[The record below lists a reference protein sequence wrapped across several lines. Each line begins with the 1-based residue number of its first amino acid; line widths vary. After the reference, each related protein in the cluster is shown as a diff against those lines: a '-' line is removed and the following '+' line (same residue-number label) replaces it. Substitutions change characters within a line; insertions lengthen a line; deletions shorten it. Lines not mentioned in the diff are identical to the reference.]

1 MANLNRKIGEM
12 SFDGLITQLIPPV
25 QVRGRTIRKL
35 SAAATLKRGTIMA
48 ISSTDGKLVMLGTDA
63 ASGETLT
70 PDCILTDDIE
80 VGTDADINAAVYT
93 AGCFDVGKCTVAED
107 YTVTAADY
115 DALRVRD
122 IVFHNSI
129 D

>member
-1 MANLNRKIGEM
+1 MASLNRKIGEM
-12 SFDGLITQLIPPV
+12 GFDGLITQLIPPV

-35 SAAATLKRGTIMA
+35 GAAATLKRGTIMA
-48 ISSTDGKLVMLGTDA
+48 ISSTDGKLVMLGTNA

-70 PDCILTDDIE
+70 PDCILTDDID

-93 AGCFDVGKCTVAED
+93 AGCFDFGKCTVAEN